1 MTRNVFGDCCM
12 TKKSSSKR
20 GQKQD
25 TVTESNIHLT
35 WHPTLTQFYHC
46 HPKKAVKIACRTT
59 TLTSRCTILRPRC
72 AESSKMCDFRQ
83 WCKWTLD
90 SFVNLHRFPL
100 FHSAL
105 TQRSRLVC
113 YVPSTFLG
121 NLEIEIFPLPM
132 YIVLHVV
139 PPIMIVS
146 ISTFCTKHRQ
156 KK

>member
-59 TLTSRCTILRPRC
+59 SRCTILFHGVLQ
-72 AESSKMCDFRQ
+72 KL
-83 WCKWTLD
+83 KN
-90 SFVNLHRFPL
+90 VRF
-100 FHSAL
+100 
-105 TQRSRLVC
+105 QVK
-113 YVPSTFLG
+113 
-121 NLEIEIFPLPM
+121 
-132 YIVLHVV
+132 VV
-139 PPIMIVS
+139 
-146 ISTFCTKHRQ
+146 
-156 KK
+156 